1 MAFKVKITM
10 VGFLGD
16 TEKYPCHFQHKP
28 GDEIIF
34 DGEKYIGRMCSAV
47 WSLVVPIVSQ
57 VHVVGPRFKN
67 PAFFHPFWYAPIS
80 VNDPSMKKYDGLGF
94 RNVLE
99 TPVEP
104 RYHMANIAP
113 PNSFKWPPH
122 PERTVTSTPMVI
134 CGDVRT
140 AAMFKI
146 EAIDLAD
153 KGFHVPYYRREMVI
167 LHKVLS
173 NSGIAQDKILD
184 LFSKEENEG
193 IYPAMG
199 QVLVQALTEELES
212 VGYLELNGG
221 KVFVTKKGE
230 AKLDEFKKS
239 LSAEEREALRV

>member
-1 MAFKVKITM
+1 
-10 VGFLGD
+10 
-16 TEKYPCHFQHKP
+16 
-28 GDEIIF
+28 
-34 DGEKYIGRMCSAV
+34 
-47 WSLVVPIVSQ
+47 
-57 VHVVGPRFKN
+57 
-67 PAFFHPFWYAPIS
+67 
-80 VNDPSMKKYDGLGF
+80 
-94 RNVLE
+94 
-99 TPVEP
+99 
-104 RYHMANIAP
+104 
-113 PNSFKWPPH
+113 
-122 PERTVTSTPMVI
+122 MVI

>member
-10 VGFLGD
+10 VGFLGN
-16 TEKYPCHFQHKP
+16 TEKYPCHFQHQP

-34 DGEKYIGRMCSAV
+34 DGEKFIGRMCSAV
-47 WSLVVPIVSQ
+47 WSLVVPITYQ

-80 VNDPSMKKYDGLGF
+80 VDDPSMKKYDGLGF

-99 TPVEP
+99 TAVEP
-104 RYHMANIAP
+104 QYHMANMAP

-122 PERTVTSTPMVI
+122 PERTVASTPTVI
-134 CGDVRT
+134 CGDLRT
-140 AAMFKI
+140 AAMFRI

-167 LHKVLS
+167 LHKVQS
-173 NSGIAQDKILD
+173 NPGIAQDKILD
-184 LFSKEENEG
+184 LFSKDENEG
-193 IYPAMG
+193 IYPAMRE
-199 QVLVQALTEELES
+199 VLVQALNEELES
-212 VGYLELNGG
+212 LGYLEFSGG
-221 KVFVTKKGE
+221 KVFVSKKGE

-239 LSAEEREALRV
+239 LSAEEREALKV

>member
-1 MAFKVKITM
+1 MAYKVKITM

-28 GDEIIF
+28 GDQIFF

-47 WSLVVPIVSQ
+47 WALAVPIVSQ

-67 PAFFHPFWYAPIS
+67 PAWFNPFWYAPIS
-80 VNDPSMKKYDGLGF
+80 ADDPSSKKYDGLGF

-104 RYHMANIAP
+104 RYHMANMAP
-113 PNSFKWPPH
+113 PNSFKWPSH
-122 PERTVTSTPMVI
+122 PERTVASIPTVI

-140 AAMFKI
+140 AAVFRI
-146 EAIDLAD
+146 EAIDIAD

-173 NSGIAQDKILD
+173 NPGINQDKILR

-193 IYPAMG
+193 IYPAMDH
-199 QVLVQALTEELES
+199 VLAEALNEELES
-212 VGYLELNGG
+212 VGYVEIKDG

-239 LSAEEREALRV
+239 LSAEEREALKV